1 MLTRFLKINTKYE
14 PKGQEWCLNKSNNNN
29 TGIKLNQEMEKCADV
44 LHGYAYSVCVR
55 NAPLTH
61 SESNK
66 NCCVNQTANDE
77 NECTTPLHAAIFSH
91 RISQPHANIHHSRC
105 PLSFLY
111 IIYWFFTCSCCGF
124 LAGEKCLVNGA
135 KTFWQTAQHLWQ
147 WSHIIQYPY
156 NACTSSISHSYFM
169 PNSLNDGL
177 LRVAVYH
184 TSLYCSQTTAEK
196 ECKHFHFHIFSP
208 SGESGDSISHSSL
221 HSFLSNRK
229 TPSRAARMFQ
239 MAKGHFCCN
248 S

>member
-1 MLTRFLKINTKYE
+1 MKYE

-44 LHGYAYSVCVR
+44 LHGYAYCVCVR

-124 LAGEKCLVNGA
+124 LAGERCLVNGA

-156 NACTSSISHSYFM
+156 MLAHHLFHIRISCQIRWMMGCCEWQFIIH
-169 PNSLNDGL
+169 
-177 LRVAVYH
+177 
-184 TSLYCSQTTAEK
+184 LYIAHKRTAEK

-239 MAKGHFCCN
+239 MAKGNFCCN